1 METRRDGY
9 SRFRGHI
16 QIQAYTT
23 GVVHNKLDIDVFG
36 AITLPSSLSEN
47 MFRHI
52 VVHGSKDADIWVYKF
67 CLVGV
72 KLQDSESGPENAAL
86 AIPAIEVKFVINST
100 RVHYPKL
107 QGGYLTNRRDTEIPC
122 ESQKGQAQIFCIF
135 GDGEA

>member
-1 METRRDGY
+1 MQTTRNGY

-36 AITLPSSLSEN
+36 AIAVPSSLSED

-52 VVHGSKDADIWVYKF
+52 VIHGSKDADVWVYKF
-67 CLVGV
+67 CVVGV

-86 AIPAIEVKFVINST
+86 AIPAIEVKFVINSA
-100 RVHYPKL
+100 RVHYSKL
-107 QGGYLTNRRDTEIPC
+107 QGGHLTDRRDTEIPSK
-122 ESQKGQAQIFCIF
+122 SQEGQTYILCIF